1 MNISVLTLNKRKKEK
16 IHDKTEILLKLALNT
31 INQTTLKKKNE
42 KQKTKNKDSIIAEL
56 ASNASQ

>member
-42 KQKTKNKDSIIAEL
+42 KQKTRIP
-56 ASNASQ
+56 